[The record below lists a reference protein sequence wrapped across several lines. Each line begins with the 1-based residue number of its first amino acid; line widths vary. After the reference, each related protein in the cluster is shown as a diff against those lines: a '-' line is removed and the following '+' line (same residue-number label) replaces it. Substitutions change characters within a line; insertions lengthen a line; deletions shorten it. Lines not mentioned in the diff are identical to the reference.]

1 MSNDFFALVARR
13 RHNFAASNKNYLNM
27 KARFILTLVALIVTA
42 TAAEAKIVRRQLG
55 ILQTEVPA
63 SKVIAP
69 GNLEFTYEYIFNADT
84 VSDPQRA
91 TEKML
96 LDKEKMLLQVSANGI
111 SKFTSLKNAQVDS
124 IIPTMSQE
132 DLIRNAERLANGP
145 FVNIFKNYPEG
156 QLTHTEKIVLDWFR
170 YREPLPDFKW
180 ELGDSTRNILGYE
193 CLEAKC
199 TFRGR
204 EWTVYYTEEI
214 PIMDGPWKFCGL
226 PGLIMSAS
234 EKDGT
239 YSYEC
244 IGIKNNAS
252 RSITIYDVPYNET
265 TRKKFY
271 DTLHRYETNPYGYAE
286 TVAGF
291 HITVT
296 DQAGNPDPTA
306 YDPIEL
312 SYDFIERDWN
322 EK

>member
-1 MSNDFFALVARR
+1 
-13 RHNFAASNKNYLNM
+13 M
-27 KARFILTLVALIVTA
+27 KTRFILSLVALIIMG

-63 SKVIAP
+63 TKVIAP
-69 GNLEFTYEYIFNADT
+69 GNLEFTYEYFFNADT
-84 VSDPQRA
+84 VMDSQSD
-91 TEKML
+91 T
-96 LDKEKMLLQVSANGI
+96 EKMLLQVSSNGI

-132 DLIRNAERLANGP
+132 DLMRNADRLANGP
-145 FVNIFKNYPEG
+145 FVNIFKNYPKGE
-156 QLTHTEKIVLDWFR
+156 LTHTEKIVLDWFR
-170 YREPLPDFKW
+170 YHEPLPDFKW

-193 CLEAKC
+193 CFEAKC
-199 TFRGR
+199 NFRGR
-204 EWTVYYTEEI
+204 EWTVFYTEEI

-234 EKDGT
+234 DKDGD
-239 YSYEC
+239 YRYEC

-252 RSITIYDVPYNET
+252 QPIAIYDVPYNET

-322 EK
+322 KK